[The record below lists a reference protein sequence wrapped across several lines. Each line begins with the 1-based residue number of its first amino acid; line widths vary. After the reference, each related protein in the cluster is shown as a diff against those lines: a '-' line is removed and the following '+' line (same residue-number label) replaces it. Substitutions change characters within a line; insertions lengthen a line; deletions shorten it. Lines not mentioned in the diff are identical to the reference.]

1 MHILKHEGK
10 LLKALLYDRYGG
22 PEVLRLREVP
32 EPRPAAWECL
42 VSVRAASINP
52 SDWKLM
58 AGQWKPFTGRRF
70 PRPIGSDFAGVVE
83 RAGPLAGGFRP
94 GDRVMGI
101 VNPLVRGSLAERLA
115 VPAWSLGRVPP
126 ALELEEAAGVPVA
139 GSAAYLSLRH
149 RHRNL
154 KGLRLLLTGSG
165 GGVGHLALQ
174 LAAKAGAEVTA
185 MCSREKAALCLEL
198 GAARV
203 IDYRRSEP
211 LALRERFDL
220 ILDCAS
226 SITWAEA
233 RRLLAPHGEYIYLDT
248 GGRIPPYF
256 RVLASQLGPGPRIW
270 TFLVT
275 PSGRRLE
282 RLGELFQSRSLRMVV
297 GGTYPLAQ
305 AAEAYRELMRGHAR
319 GKIVVKIT

>member
-1 MHILKHEGK
+1 M
-10 LLKALLYDRYGG
+10 KALLYDHYGG

-42 VSVRAASINP
+42 VAVHAASINP

-58 AGQWKPFTGRRF
+58 AGQWKRFTGRRF
-70 PRPIGSDFAGVVE
+70 PRPVGSDFAGVVE
-83 RAGPLAGGFRP
+83 RAGPAADGFRP

-101 VNPLVRGSLAERLA
+101 VNPLFRGSLAERLV
-115 VPAWSLGRVPP
+115 VPAWSLCRVPP

-139 GSAAYLSLRH
+139 GSAAYLSLKH

-185 MCSREKAALCLEL
+185 VCSREKAALSLEL

-203 IDYRRSEP
+203 IDYGRSEP

-226 SITWAEA
+226 SIPWTEA
-233 RRLLAPHGEYIYLDT
+233 SRLLAPNGEYIFLDT
-248 GGRIPPYF
+248 GGRILPFF
-256 RVLASQLGPGPRIW
+256 RGLASQLGPGPRTW

-275 PSGRRLE
+275 PSRRRLE
-282 RLGELFQSRSLRMVV
+282 RLAELFQRRSLRLVV
-297 GGTYPLAQ
+297 GATHPLAE
-305 AAEAYRELMRGHAR
+305 AAEAFRELRRGHAR
-319 GKIVVKIT
+319 GKIVVKIL